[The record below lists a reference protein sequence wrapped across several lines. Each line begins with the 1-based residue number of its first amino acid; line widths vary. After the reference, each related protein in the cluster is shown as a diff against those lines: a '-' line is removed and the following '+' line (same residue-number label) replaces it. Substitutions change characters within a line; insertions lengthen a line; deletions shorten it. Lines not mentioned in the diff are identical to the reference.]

1 MAKDDLKK
9 IQDMEKKIAED
20 LRRADALIK
29 KSAEFRSHLNHK
41 VEESALK
48 NNQANKKINDEIE
61 EISNDLDKG
70 FIEVVLN
77 TPTKKD

>member
-9 IQDMEKKIAED
+9 VQDMEKKIAED
-20 LRRADALIK
+20 LRRADTLIK
-29 KSAEFRSHLNHK
+29 KSAEFRNHLHHK
-41 VEESALK
+41 IEESATK
-48 NNQANKKINDEIE
+48 NNKDNQAINDELE

-70 FIEVVLN
+70 FLESTLN